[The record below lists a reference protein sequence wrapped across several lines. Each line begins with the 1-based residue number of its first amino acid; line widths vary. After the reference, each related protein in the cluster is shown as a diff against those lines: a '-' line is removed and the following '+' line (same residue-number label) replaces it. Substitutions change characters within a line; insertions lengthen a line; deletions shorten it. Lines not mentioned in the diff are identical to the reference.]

1 MPLGPA
7 VRATSRVLLL
17 GPQLRPLSGPGRSA
31 PSEPLASPQGLSRT
45 LWSSG
50 HCCVLEGGRVARS
63 YPLLCG
69 LQGQMARPAAALLGC
84 EDGRGWGAPWAVFL
98 ASSPCG
104 EASDT
109 TRLPTC
115 PRGMYLALKGLSGS
129 YRRALF
135 SNKQAEELLF
145 LSIITRF
152 FPAKWLGRRPYTI
165 FTGLKKAHL
174 RLFESP

>member
-1 MPLGPA
+1 M
-7 VRATSRVLLL
+7 
-17 GPQLRPLSGPGRSA
+17 
-31 PSEPLASPQGLSRT
+31 
-45 LWSSG
+45 
-50 HCCVLEGGRVARS
+50 ARS

-84 EDGRGWGAPWAVFL
+84 GDGRGWGAPWAVFL

-115 PRGMYLALKGLSGS
+115 PRGMYLALKGLSGG
-129 YRRALF
+129 YRRA
-135 SNKQAEELLF
+135 LF